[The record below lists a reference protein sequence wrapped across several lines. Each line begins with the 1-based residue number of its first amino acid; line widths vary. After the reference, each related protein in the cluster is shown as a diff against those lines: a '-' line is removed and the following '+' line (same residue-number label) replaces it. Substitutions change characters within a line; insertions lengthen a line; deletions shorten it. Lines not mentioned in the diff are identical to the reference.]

1 MTHSL
6 AISQTAFPA
15 IPQKFVAVLFAL
27 LIAALAIRAQTQ
39 TTLAPPSPMPE
50 MVIEGVNEGDV
61 IAFNKSVVVRGTVKK
76 GVLTLGGDVVLFGRV
91 DGDVG
96 AIGGNITR
104 HAGSSV
110 GGDIIVF
117 GGAYQAENP
126 SPEERAGH
134 TTLVFAGYEQELR
147 ELMLDPVSF
156 LRPHWSPAYFG
167 QRLLAILFWFIA
179 SLLLTAVAPGG
190 VSRAIERLRLT
201 SPRVALIGLLG
212 AVVVFFGVGLSLR
225 YLPAAMGAI
234 LGAMMML
241 LLLMAYVF
249 GRVTLHAATG
259 RWLQR
264 ALFPDGQRSES
275 FALFFGVIFWAVLLS
290 LPFIWP
296 LLVFGLLITSLG
308 LALTARYR
316 LAWKHPATT

>member
-1 MTHSL
+1 MTHAL
-6 AISQTAFPA
+6 AISRPFLPA
-15 IPQKFVAVLFAL
+15 VSLKFVAALFAL
-27 LIAALAIRAQTQ
+27 LVTALAIHAQTQ
-39 TTLAPPSPMPE
+39 TTVSPTPQLE
-50 MVIEGVNEGDV
+50 ELVIEGVNEGDV

-76 GVLTLGGDVVLFGRV
+76 GVLALGGNVVLSGRV

-96 AIGGNITR
+96 AIGGNVTR

-147 ELMLDPVSF
+147 ELMLNPVSF

-212 AVVVFFGVGLSLR
+212 AVVVFFGVGLCLH
-225 YLPAAMGAI
+225 YLPAAVGAI
-234 LGAMMML
+234 LGAMML
-241 LLLMAYVF
+241 VLLLMAYVF
-249 GRVTLHAATG
+249 GRVALHAATG

-264 ALFPDGQRSES
+264 TLFPNGQRSES
-275 FALFFGVIFWAVLLS
+275 FALLFGVIFWALALS

-316 LAWKHPATT
+316 LAWKRPATA